1 MKNYRRDREREEIER
16 RREMPEEER
25 LKEDLERARESR
37 KKDRSKHQ
45 FMQKYY
51 HKGAFYQVSAV
62 VNLDEMHLRHLFGF
76 SPSSNK

>member
-1 MKNYRRDREREEIER
+1 
-16 RREMPEEER
+16 MPEEER

-51 HKGAFYQVSAV
+51 HKGAFYQVSGYR
-62 VNLDEMHLRHLFGF
+62 LFIDRSLRRFTALTLLNCIG
-76 SPSSNK
+76 